1 LVDDLVIFTTRHAVE
16 EQLILVAR
24 LVLERRAALR
34 AVAEIFSVVAV
45 IDSVVPDRVLGAAD
59 EGLVED
65 VLGTLSSYKLTIC
78 LELTLLIF
86 LPALFS
92 SGLQP

>member
-1 LVDDLVIFTTRHAVE
+1 MVDDLVIFTTRHAVE

>member
-1 LVDDLVIFTTRHAVE
+1 MVDDLVIFTTRHAVE

-92 SGLQP
+92 SGLPP